1 MEYFFKIT
9 FLLYKE
15 TSNKKFHLKKK
26 KEDKYWH
33 RIIL

>member
-15 TSNKKFHLKKK
+15 TSKKK
-26 KEDKYWH
+26 KKKKKKKKISIGIE
-33 RIIL
+33 